1 MNRYEQTMMDRLCSM
16 SASDRLEYMHRLID
30 IAMAEIDALARQ
42 RYLEQHFVKSKEKSQ
57 NARPPLRS
65 LEISELRLSPAA
77 FPDLG

>member
-1 MNRYEQTMMDRLCSM
+1 MMDRLCSM

-65 LEISELRLSPAA
+65 
-77 FPDLG
+77 

>member
-42 RYLEQHFVKSKEKSQ
+42 RYLEQHFVKSK
-57 NARPPLRS
+57 
-65 LEISELRLSPAA
+65 
-77 FPDLG
+77 